1 MTLKWYALQSKPRR
15 EQILWQQSRVGG
27 FETFYP
33 YLRVNP
39 VNPRARKIRPYFP
52 GYLFVNADLKAVG
65 LSVFRHMPYAVGLVS
80 FGGEPAP
87 VSETLILTLRRRL
100 DEIARAG
107 GETFLGLKQGD
118 RVAITGGPFAGYEA
132 LFDAQIA
139 GADRVRVLLQMLS
152 DRYVPVELAANW
164 IEKASAQPSAR
175 GYQH

>member
-1 MTLKWYALQSKPRR
+1 
-15 EQILWQQSRVGG
+15 
-27 FETFYP
+27 
-33 YLRVNP
+33 LRVNP

-52 GYLFVNADLKAVG
+52 GYIFVNADLKAVG

-107 GETFLGLKQGD
+107 GEAFLGLKHGD

-132 LFDAQIA
+132 LFDARIT

-152 DRYVPVELAANW
+152 DRYVRVEMEANW
-164 IEKASAQPSAR
+164 IEQVGDQLSAR
-175 GYQH
+175 SYQR